1 MSNELRTSLQIQNN
15 VSTNAVIQDLVEP
28 YAKSQNK
35 NNVSDYENLD
45 KDNEENNFT
54 LLMGAKNRQEI
65 VTKTRELTRDSLEK
79 HDMYET
85 HLNRKYITDER
96 KTALVMEHFKSLK
109 NRKQVKTFDEYEKL
123 LGSDPAEKKFINDKI
138 DDERMRVFEEKSAK
152 RSGSGL
158 TQELLLQIG
167 TGSNSSETT
176 AYDPL
181 TEEEHLKVAK
191 DTIKFVDREFHDNIK
206 IISSVFHKKETIDHS
221 QTLYTAIDDKGRLNS
236 RRGIFDAMQKY
247 NKRHSLAPFK
257 NRDYKGSF
265 KAFIGVIDDYQRERC
280 KDYGYDQKYDFTFAE
295 RGSVRKARK
304 GKSLVQMK
312 KQREKEMAEREAK
325 VTKREEEQ
333 DKRDKKLDKREKEQ
347 NERAKVLYEITDK
360 LEKKD
365 KDVTQR
371 EDNLNT
377 REGQAYLDDIKRK
390 KRDKALDKRAEELDE
405 RKQQLDKRE
414 AGVNNYVVNFRK
426 GVLVALYPQMDNKS
440 VNTMAVDDVVKTKN
454 KDTGAIKKETVVSHF
469 VRMMK
474 YYSTRSA
481 EKTKTLFKA
490 VENIDWNAR
499 FGSDSTKVA
508 KPVNKV
514 KKQVQHDDDLE
525 M

>member
-96 KTALVMEHFKSLK
+96 KTALIMERFKALK

-247 NKRHSLAPFK
+247 NKRHGLAPFK

-312 KQREKEMAEREAK
+312 KQREKEVAEREAK
-325 VTKREEEQ
+325 VTQREAAATERE
-333 DKRDKKLDKREKEQ
+333 DK
-347 NERAKVLYEITDK
+347 A
-360 LEKKD
+360 
-365 KDVTQR
+365 TQR

-377 REGQAYLDDIKRK
+377 REGQAYLDDIQRK
-390 KRDKALDKRAEELDE
+390 KRDKALDERAEELD
-405 RKQQLDKRE
+405 KGNQQLDKR
-414 AGVNNYVVNFRK
+414 AADVNNYVVNFRK
-426 GVLVALYPQMDNKS
+426 DVLVALYPQMDNKR
-440 VNTMAVDDVVKTKN
+440 VNTMAVEDVVKTKN
-454 KDTGAIKKETVVSHF
+454 KNTGAIKKETVLSHF
-469 VRMMK
+469 VRMVK

-481 EKTKTLFKA
+481 EKTKRIFKA
-490 VENIDWNAR
+490 VEKSDAVKNIDWNAR
-499 FGSDSTKVA
+499 FGSDSTTVA
-508 KPVNKV
+508 KPVNNV
-514 KKQVQHDDDLE
+514 KKQQTQHKKVQKDDDLE
-525 M
+525 P

>member
-96 KTALVMEHFKSLK
+96 KTALIMERFKSLQ

-247 NKRHSLAPFK
+247 NKRHGLAPFK

-333 DKRDKKLDKREKEQ
+333 DKRAEKL
-347 NERAKVLYEITDK
+347 VEITEELAK
-360 LEKKD
+360 RKE
-365 KDVTQR
+365 DVTQR

-390 KRDKALDKRAEELDE
+390 KRDKALDKREQEAQQ

-469 VRMMK
+469 VRMVK

-481 EKTKTLFKA
+481 EKTKRIFKA

-508 KPVNKV
+508 KPVNTV
-514 KKQVQHDDDLE
+514 KKQVQQDDDLE
-525 M
+525 P

>member
-96 KTALVMEHFKSLK
+96 KTALVMEHFTSLK

-247 NKRHSLAPFK
+247 NKRHGLAPFK

-333 DKRDKKLDKREKEQ
+333 AKIAKEL
-347 NERAKVLYEITDK
+347 A
-360 LEKKD
+360 
-365 KDVTQR
+365 QR

-377 REGQAYLDDIKRK
+377 REGQAYLDDRI
-390 KRDKALDKRAEELDE
+390 
-405 RKQQLDKRE
+405 
-414 AGVNNYVVNFRK
+414 
-426 GVLVALYPQMDNKS
+426 
-440 VNTMAVDDVVKTKN
+440 
-454 KDTGAIKKETVVSHF
+454 IC
-469 VRMMK
+469 
-474 YYSTRSA
+474 
-481 EKTKTLFKA
+481 
-490 VENIDWNAR
+490 
-499 FGSDSTKVA
+499 
-508 KPVNKV
+508 
-514 KKQVQHDDDLE
+514 
-525 M
+525 

>member
-15 VSTNAVIQDLVEP
+15 ASTNAVIQDLVEP

-96 KTALVMEHFKSLK
+96 KTALIMERFKSLK

-123 LGSDPAEKKFINDKI
+123 LGSDPVEKKFINDKI

-152 RSGSGL
+152 GSGSGL
-158 TQELLLQIG
+158 TQEILLQIG
-167 TGSNSSETT
+167 TGSDSSETT

-206 IISSVFHKKETIDHS
+206 IISSVLHTKETIDHS
-221 QTLYTAIDDKGRLNS
+221 QTLYTAMDDKGRLNS

-247 NKRHSLAPFK
+247 NKRHGLAPFK

-325 VTKREEEQ
+325 VTQREAAATQ
-333 DKRDKKLDKREKEQ
+333 RE
-347 NERAKVLYEITDK
+347 AKVTQREAAA
-360 LEKKD
+360 
-365 KDVTQR
+365 TQR

-377 REGQAYLDDIKRK
+377 REGQAYLDDIQRK
-390 KRDKALDKRAEELDE
+390 KRDKALDKRETEFEEIKKTLLQKLAEKETVINL
-405 RKQQLDKRE
+405 KSQNVTKRI
-414 AGVNNYVVNFRK
+414 VNFRDELLQA
-426 GVLVALYPQMDNKS
+426 VYPKHDKYDLHE
-440 VNTMAVDDVVKTKN
+440 MAVKNEVKLKS
-454 KDTGAIKKETVVSHF
+454 GKKEQVVPHVLKRWYSSS
-469 VRMMK
+469 VERM
-474 YYSTRSA
+474 R
-481 EKTKTLFKA
+481 A
-490 VENIDWNAR
+490 V
-499 FGSDSTKVA
+499 TKVIKDA
-508 KPVNKV
+508 QQPDYFGDEINRMT
-514 KKQVQHDDDLE
+514 KKGEQSAYSSYSGKQKSKDDDLE
-525 M
+525 R

>member
-1 MSNELRTSLQIQNN
+1 MTDELRTSAQVQNN
-15 VSTNAVIQDLVEP
+15 KSTNAVIQDLVEP
-28 YAKSQNK
+28 YAKSKNK

-45 KDNEENNFT
+45 ATNEENNFV
-54 LLMGAKNRQEI
+54 LLSGAKNRKEI
-65 VTKTRELTRDSLEK
+65 TDKTRELTRKSLAD
-79 HDMYET
+79 HDKYER
-85 HLNRKYITDER
+85 HINRKYISPEKESAIVLER
-96 KTALVMEHFKSLK
+96 FNYLK
-109 NRKQVKTFDEYEKL
+109 NRKQVKTFEEYEKKL
-123 LGSDPAEKKFINDKI
+123 AADSVEKQYINNKI
-138 DDERMRVFEEKSAK
+138 DDERMRIYEEKSAK
-152 RSGSGL
+152 RHGSGA
-158 TQELLLQIG
+158 TQELLMQIG

-191 DTIKFVDREFHDNIK
+191 DTIDFVDREFHDNIK
-206 IISSVFHKKETIDHS
+206 IISSVFHNKETICHS
-221 QTLYTAIDDKGRLNS
+221 QTLVASIDDRGRLNAKQAVY
-236 RRGIFDAMQKY
+236 DAMQKY
-247 NKRHSLAPFK
+247 NKRHGLVPLADK
-257 NRDYKGSF
+257 DYKGSF

-325 VTKREEEQ
+325 VTKRDEEQ
-333 DKRDKKLDKREKEQ
+333 DKRAKKLD
-347 NERAKVLYEITDK
+347 ERAKVLYEITDN
-360 LEKKD
+360 LEKRD

-371 EDNLNT
+371 EDSVSDAEDENIVTKL
-377 REGQAYLDDIKRK
+377 ELQGKRK
-390 KRDKALDKRAEELDE
+390 KLDKREQEV
-405 RKQQLDKRE
+405 QQRE

-469 VRMMK
+469 VRMVK
-474 YYSTRSA
+474 YYATRSA
-481 EKTKTLFKA
+481 EKTKSIFKA
-490 VENIDWNAR
+490 VEKSDAVKNIDWNAR

-508 KPVNKV
+508 KPVNTV
-514 KKQVQHDDDLE
+514 KKQVQQDDDLE
-525 M
+525 P

>member
-96 KTALVMEHFKSLK
+96 KTALIMERFKALK

-247 NKRHSLAPFK
+247 NKRHGLAPFK

-312 KQREKEMAEREAK
+312 KQREKEVAEREAK
-325 VTKREEEQ
+325 VTQREAAATERE
-333 DKRDKKLDKREKEQ
+333 DK
-347 NERAKVLYEITDK
+347 A
-360 LEKKD
+360 
-365 KDVTQR
+365 TQR

-377 REGQAYLDDIKRK
+377 REGQAYLDDIQRK
-390 KRDKALDKRAEELDE
+390 KRDKALDERAEELD
-405 RKQQLDKRE
+405 KGNQQLDKR
-414 AGVNNYVVNFRK
+414 AADVNNYVVNFRK
-426 GVLVALYPQMDNKS
+426 DVLVALYPQMDNKR
-440 VNTMAVDDVVKTKN
+440 VNTMAVEDVVKTKN
-454 KDTGAIKKETVVSHF
+454 KNTGAIKKETVLSHF
-469 VRMMK
+469 VRMVK

-481 EKTKTLFKA
+481 EKTKRIFKA
-490 VENIDWNAR
+490 VEKSDAVKNIDWNAR
-499 FGSDSTKVA
+499 FGSDSTTVA
-508 KPVNKV
+508 KPVNNV
-514 KKQVQHDDDLE
+514 KKQQTQHKKVQKDDDLE
-525 M
+525 L

>member
-96 KTALVMEHFKSLK
+96 KTALIMERFKALK

-247 NKRHSLAPFK
+247 NKRHALAPFK

-312 KQREKEMAEREAK
+312 KQREKEVAEREAK
-325 VTKREEEQ
+325 VTQREAAATERE
-333 DKRDKKLDKREKEQ
+333 DK
-347 NERAKVLYEITDK
+347 A
-360 LEKKD
+360 
-365 KDVTQR
+365 TQR

-377 REGQAYLDDIKRK
+377 REGQAYLDDIQRK
-390 KRDKALDKRAEELDE
+390 KRDKALDERAEELD
-405 RKQQLDKRE
+405 KGNQQLDKR
-414 AGVNNYVVNFRK
+414 AADVNNYVVNFRK
-426 GVLVALYPQMDNKS
+426 DVLVALYPQMDNKR
-440 VNTMAVDDVVKTKN
+440 VNTMAVEDVVKTKN
-454 KDTGAIKKETVVSHF
+454 KNTGAIKKETVLSHF
-469 VRMMK
+469 VRMVK

-481 EKTKTLFKA
+481 EKTKRIFKA
-490 VENIDWNAR
+490 VEKSDAVKNIDWNAR
-499 FGSDSTKVA
+499 FGSDSTTVA
-508 KPVNKV
+508 KPVNNV
-514 KKQVQHDDDLE
+514 KKQQTQHKKVQKDDDLE
-525 M
+525 L

>member
-96 KTALVMEHFKSLK
+96 KTALVMEHFTSLK

-247 NKRHSLAPFK
+247 NKRHGLAPFK

-333 DKRDKKLDKREKEQ
+333 AKIAKEQ
-347 NERAKVLYEITDK
+347 A
-360 LEKKD
+360 KKD
-365 KDVTQR
+365 KELAQR

-377 REGQAYLDDIKRK
+377 REGQAYLDDIQRK
-390 KRDKALDKRAEELDE
+390 KRDKALDKREQEMQQ

-481 EKTKTLFKA
+481 EKTKRLFKA

>member
-54 LLMGAKNRQEI
+54 LLMSAKNRQEI

-96 KTALVMEHFKSLK
+96 KTALIMERFKALK

-247 NKRHSLAPFK
+247 NKRHALAPFK

-312 KQREKEMAEREAK
+312 KQREKEVAEREAK
-325 VTKREEEQ
+325 VTQREAAATERE
-333 DKRDKKLDKREKEQ
+333 DK
-347 NERAKVLYEITDK
+347 A
-360 LEKKD
+360 
-365 KDVTQR
+365 TQR

-377 REGQAYLDDIKRK
+377 REGQAYLDDIQRK
-390 KRDKALDKRAEELDE
+390 KRDKALDERAEELD
-405 RKQQLDKRE
+405 KGNQQLDKR
-414 AGVNNYVVNFRK
+414 AADVNNYVVNFRK
-426 GVLVALYPQMDNKS
+426 DVLVALYPQMDNKR
-440 VNTMAVDDVVKTKN
+440 VNTMAVEDVVKTKN
-454 KDTGAIKKETVVSHF
+454 KNTGAIKKETVLSHF
-469 VRMMK
+469 VRMVK

-481 EKTKTLFKA
+481 EKTKRIFKA
-490 VENIDWNAR
+490 VEKSDAVKNIDWNAR
-499 FGSDSTKVA
+499 FGSDSTTVA
-508 KPVNKV
+508 KPVNNV
-514 KKQVQHDDDLE
+514 KKQQTQHKKVQKDDDLE
-525 M
+525 L

>member
-96 KTALVMEHFKSLK
+96 KTALIMERFKALK

-247 NKRHSLAPFK
+247 NKRHGLAPFK

-312 KQREKEMAEREAK
+312 KQREKEVAEREAK
-325 VTKREEEQ
+325 VTQREAAATERE
-333 DKRDKKLDKREKEQ
+333 DK
-347 NERAKVLYEITDK
+347 A
-360 LEKKD
+360 
-365 KDVTQR
+365 TQR

-377 REGQAYLDDIKRK
+377 REGQAYLDDIQRK
-390 KRDKALDKRAEELDE
+390 KRDKALDERAEELD
-405 RKQQLDKRE
+405 KGNQQLDKR
-414 AGVNNYVVNFRK
+414 AADVNNYVVNFRRDL
-426 GVLVALYPQMDNKS
+426 LVALYPQMANKR
-440 VNTMAVDDVVKTKN
+440 VNTMAVEDVVKTTN
-454 KDTGAIKKETVVSHF
+454 KDTGAITKETVPSHF
-469 VRMMK
+469 IRMVK
-474 YYSTRSA
+474 YYATKSA
-481 EKTKTLFKA
+481 EKTKRIFEA
-490 VENIDWNAR
+490 VKKSDAVKNIDWNAR
-499 FGSDSTKVA
+499 FGSDSTTVA
-508 KPVNKV
+508 KPVNNV
-514 KKQVQHDDDLE
+514 KKQQTQHKKVQKDDDLE
-525 M
+525 L

>member
-96 KTALVMEHFKSLK
+96 KTALIMERFKALK

-247 NKRHSLAPFK
+247 NKRHGLAPFK

-312 KQREKEMAEREAK
+312 KQQEKEVAEREAK
-325 VTKREEEQ
+325 VTQREAAATERE
-333 DKRDKKLDKREKEQ
+333 DK
-347 NERAKVLYEITDK
+347 A
-360 LEKKD
+360 
-365 KDVTQR
+365 TQR

-377 REGQAYLDDIKRK
+377 REGQAYLDDIQRK
-390 KRDKALDKRAEELDE
+390 KRDKALDERAEELD
-405 RKQQLDKRE
+405 KGNQQLDKR
-414 AGVNNYVVNFRK
+414 AADVNNYVVNFRRD
-426 GVLVALYPQMDNKS
+426 VLVALYPQMDNKR
-440 VNTMAVDDVVKTKN
+440 VNTMAVEDVVKTKN
-454 KDTGAIKKETVVSHF
+454 KNTGAIKKETVLSHF
-469 VRMMK
+469 VRMVK

-481 EKTKTLFKA
+481 EKTKRIFKA
-490 VENIDWNAR
+490 VEKSDAVKNIDWNAR
-499 FGSDSTKVA
+499 FGSDSTTVA
-508 KPVNKV
+508 KPVNNV
-514 KKQVQHDDDLE
+514 KKQQTQHKKVQKDDDLE
-525 M
+525 L